1 MFYKYYEK
9 ENFEDFAC
17 GRVIYNK
24 SGVPNFPIK
33 LGLEFLKD
41 VLNIQINRKK
51 YVCMTLVVVEDIY

>member
-24 SGVPNFPIK
+24 SGVPNFPI
-33 LGLEFLKD
+33 
-41 VLNIQINRKK
+41 
-51 YVCMTLVVVEDIY
+51 